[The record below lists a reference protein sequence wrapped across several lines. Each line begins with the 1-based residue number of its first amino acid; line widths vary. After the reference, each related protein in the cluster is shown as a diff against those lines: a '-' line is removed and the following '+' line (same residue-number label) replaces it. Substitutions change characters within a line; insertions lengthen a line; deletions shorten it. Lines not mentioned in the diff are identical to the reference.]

1 VRFYFL
7 YDPLNK
13 YLSAAYPQF
22 DPRRAYHLDMGLPLF
37 GPNIQKRHK
46 WLTFEM
52 QHDNDIA
59 IDRKRLRLVIVDLKK
74 TGNRALSNRMTIS
87 DLSKQIDAIRNDPQ
101 TNGSSGRW
109 EKTIPIN

>member
-1 VRFYFL
+1 
-7 YDPLNK
+7 
-13 YLSAAYPQF
+13 
-22 DPRRAYHLDMGLPLF
+22 
-37 GPNIQKRHK
+37 
-46 WLTFEM
+46 M